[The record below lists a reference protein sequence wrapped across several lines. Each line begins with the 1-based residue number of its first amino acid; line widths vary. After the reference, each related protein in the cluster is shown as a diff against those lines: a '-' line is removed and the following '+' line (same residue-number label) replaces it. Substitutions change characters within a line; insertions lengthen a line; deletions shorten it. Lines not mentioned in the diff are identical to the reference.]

1 MYLSTTD
8 VTLMI
13 IALGMSVF
21 MIFIL
26 SYANYKLLQENRN
39 AYRRIRIWRERCR
52 NHTTVPF

>member
-8 VTLMI
+8 MIAMI
-13 IALGMSVF
+13 IALGMATI
-21 MIFIL
+21 MIVML

-39 AYRRIRIWRERCR
+39 AYRRIRIWRERCK